1 MKRTAKDNLT
11 GKSFV
16 IPIRVS
22 NESVLYDTFDPSGK
36 KLSEELN
43 TYLMDMLEDR
53 RMGESVCLELVGNR
67 SVNIERFRHSY
78 TQYIDELIQRNKK
91 ERLRQSANALRL
103 LLIGIVFV
111 MIGLIF
117 ARSMGEVTAAIV
129 STIGSFAIWE
139 ASAIWIEKM
148 PLLTAR
154 DRQLAA
160 LADAE
165 IRYCQEDQNEET

>member
-1 MKRTAKDNLT
+1 MKRKSKDNLSE
-11 GKSFV
+11 KSFV
-16 IPIRVS
+16 IPIRVTE
-22 NESVLYDTFDPSGK
+22 ESALYDAFDPSGK

-43 TYLMDMLEDR
+43 TYLMDVLEDR

-67 SVNIERFRHSY
+67 SVNIERFRCSY
-78 TQYIDELIQRNKK
+78 VQHTGELIQRSKK

-111 MIGLIF
+111 VIGLIF

-139 ASAIWIEKM
+139 ASAIWIEEM

-165 IRYCQEDQNEET
+165 IRYCQEDGNEKA